1 MNIEKLVAD
10 RELCEQIPADDFL
23 DAAFCWHYTEVAGF
37 VCGNGCKQFSGKQW
51 QLERSTSGKIV
62 RYRQRGWLIF
72 PAPTLQEILLDLPNW
87 SDLTVDF
94 VNPQISVRIKGK
106 DVKLNP
112 SPAAEALKIWL
123 ALKEAK

>member
-1 MNIEKLVAD
+1 MRIEELVPSL
-10 RELCEQIPADDFL
+10 ELCKMIPAGEFEDSCFVWVNGL
-23 DAAFCWHYTEVAGF
+23 DKEPKPICRPWDKKSTAA
-37 VCGNGCKQFSGKQW
+37 
-51 QLERSTSGKIV
+51 
-62 RYRQRGWLIF
+62 

-94 VNPQISVRIKGK
+94 VNPQISLRFKGK
-106 DVKLNP
+106 DMKLNP